1 MDESGSFCR
10 FQSFID
16 LWTEIPFSL
25 VSYLQCLFTI
35 TISVS
40 LDGIVRVCTMFPFS
54 DLLLQ
59 GEKQQQ
65 GCWNVALLPNT
76 ACMCW
81 GWGWGVLV
89 KCARVNTQQFS
100 FERLSDFLQEVATR
114 CNTLQRPGTH
124 CNTLQHTATH
134 CNTLQHTA
142 TRSFERLSGS
152 LDLSGVQNDHTPKWP
167 HSSTHIHTHT
177 DTHTHIHSRTHTH
190 ARTHSQT
197 HTHTHTQTRTHAH
210 RHTLTHTHSHTH
222 VNIHTRTHIHTHTKR
237 VV

>member
-134 CNTLQHTA
+134 CNTLQHAVLNDCRAPWICRVSKMIT
-142 TRSFERLSGS
+142 L
-152 LDLSGVQNDHTPKWP
+152 QNDHTQA
-167 HSSTHIHTHT
+167 HTYTHTQIRTHTYTHAHTHMRVPTHKHTHT
-177 DTHTHIHSRTHTH
+177 RTHK
-190 ARTHSQT
+190 
-197 HTHTHTQTRTHAH
+197 HAH
-210 RHTLTHTHSHTH
+210 TRIDTRSRTLTHTHT
-222 VNIHTRTHIHTHTKR
+222 
-237 VV
+237 